1 MPIDI
6 LFWAIAAGIAGF
18 TAGYFLDEIKVWAT
32 NTVRAILNSINWAIE
47 VTSDALTY
55 LIKEGKSIY
64 KRVLVYVK
72 NVATGG
78 VRREYRQELIP
89 ENDIPNDIMSQLN
102 SKGELLMM
110 RTGT

>member
-6 LFWAIAAGIAGF
+6 LFWALAAGIAGF
-18 TAGYFLDEIKVWAT
+18 AAGYFWDEIKVWAT

-55 LIKEGKSIY
+55 LIKQGRSIY
-64 KRVLVYVK
+64 KRVEVHVK
-72 NVATGG
+72 NVVTGG
-78 VRREYRQELIP
+78 VRREYRQELIS
-89 ENDIPNDIMSQLN
+89 ETDVPNDIMSQLN
-102 SKGELLMM
+102 SKEKLLVM